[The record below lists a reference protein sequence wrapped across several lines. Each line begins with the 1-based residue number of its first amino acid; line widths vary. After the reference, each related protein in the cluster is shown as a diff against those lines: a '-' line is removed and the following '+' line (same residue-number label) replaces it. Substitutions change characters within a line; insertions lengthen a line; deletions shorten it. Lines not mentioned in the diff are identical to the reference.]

1 MLTDQQ
7 IREEVMVPP
16 RRTFLAATD
25 LQLIDRPG
33 WLQISTP
40 SMRDGGMNEVVHA
53 ELTDDEADA
62 TIARVCADYR
72 ALGVKWRWRV
82 GPGSTPADLGDR
94 LARHGLVRR
103 EVSGMAR
110 ATEPIAPVPGVEIV
124 RVDATTVDEVTDV
137 MARGWAMAPAPL
149 LPLNELALRDP
160 RFALYLARIAG
171 VPVGAASAV
180 WFPRSVYLM
189 GGVVIESHRG
199 RGAYRALAAARITEA
214 AARGIP
220 LATSHARPESS
231 APSLARMGF
240 REVVRFASYAPP
252 G

>member
-1 MLTDQQ
+1 MLTDEE

-25 LQLIDRPG
+25 LQLVDRPG

-40 SMRDGGMNEVVHA
+40 SMRDGGMNEVVHV

-94 LARHGLVRR
+94 LARHGMVRR

-110 ATEPIAPVPGVEIV
+110 AT
-124 RVDATTVDEVTDV
+124 RR
-137 MARGWAMAPAPL
+137 MR
-149 LPLNELALRDP
+149 ALRPPHRSSRAWD
-160 RFALYLARIAG
+160 FARSCGSRRMRRLARAC
-171 VPVGAASAV
+171 
-180 WFPRSVYLM
+180 PRP
-189 GGVVIESHRG
+189 
-199 RGAYRALAAARITEA
+199 ARRT
-214 AARGIP
+214 
-220 LATSHARPESS
+220 RPSCS
-231 APSLARMGF
+231 CR
-240 REVVRFASYAPP
+240 R
-252 G
+252 